1 MDEPSDKTP
10 KPDAAKDQAA
20 SLLDGSGPADDPPPP
35 VAIDPTK
42 TPKQIYFELLRVWLH
57 HAQMQQQLQAY
68 FPYYLMNNYPQLF
81 QAGAGGTALPGAGT
95 ASGTAGGNSVV
106 PHGGNQAQTN
116 QRRAAEMLDPARQE
130 EIINRNGGYE
140 YIIAPL
146 WKRFVAEAIDI
157 IIIFLLKVMT
167 TMAFIDFFEIDLL
180 DIDFDA
186 IRNSIEEDYTE
197 LLSYTSELIFLEII
211 TKCAVCVYETLWTIH
226 GQGQI
231 GGATPGKMLM
241 GIRIVH
247 VDAVVLL
254 DPPAPAG
261 GLVAN
266 QQTPIRALLYP
277 AANPGF
283 RRALCRS
290 VAKNALIALFFPMCF
305 LMFFFRHNRTMYDV
319 MTKTIV
325 VEDNPAPVLR
335 RR

>member
-1 MDEPSDKTP
+1 MDDIPEKQ
-10 KPDAAKDQAA
+10 PDPE
-20 SLLDGSGPADDPPPP
+20 LIPP
-35 VAIDPTK
+35 IDPNK
-42 TPKQIYFELLRVWLH
+42 TPKQIYFELLRTWVQ

-68 FPYYLMNNYPQLF
+68 FPYYLLNNYPQLF
-81 QAGAGGTALPGAGT
+81 QPAAGTGANGQPVAAGNGVVATGTAAGSQVQPQLQQHQN
-95 ASGTAGGNSVV
+95 A
-106 PHGGNQAQTN
+106 N
-116 QRRAAEMLDPARQE
+116 QRRGAELLDPARQE

-140 YIIAPL
+140 YVIAPL

-157 IIIFLLKVMT
+157 VIIFLLKVMT
-167 TMAFIDFFEIDLL
+167 TMAFIDIFDIDLL

-197 LLSYTSELIFLEII
+197 LLSFTSELIFLEII
-211 TKCAVCVYETLWTIH
+211 TKFAVCIYETVWTIH
-226 GQGQI
+226 GNGQI

-247 VDAVVLL
+247 VEAVVLL
-254 DPPAPAG
+254 DPPQPG
-261 GLVAN
+261 MPVNN
-266 QQTPIRALLYP
+266 QNPIKALLYP
-277 AANPGF
+277 ATNPGF
-283 RRALCRS
+283 KRALCRS

-305 LMFFFRHNRTMYDV
+305 LMFFFKHNRTMYDI

>member
-1 MDEPSDKTP
+1 MDDNSDKPNEANPT
-10 KPDAAKDQAA
+10 A
-20 SLLDGSGPADDPPPP
+20 S
-35 VAIDPTK
+35 IDSPSNTK
-42 TPKQIYFELLRVWLH
+42 TPKQIYFELLRAWVH
-57 HAQMQQQLQAY
+57 HAQMQQQIQAY

-81 QAGAGGTALPGAGT
+81 QANGTAEVATAGTSGPASPGILPGQQIPTPGT
-95 ASGTAGGNSVV
+95 GVQPSTVNL
-106 PHGGNQAQTN
+106 N
-116 QRRAAEMLDPARQE
+116 QRRAAEILDPARQE

-146 WKRFVAEAIDI
+146 WKRFIAEAIDI
-157 IIIFLLKVMT
+157 VIIFLLKVMT
-167 TMAFIDFFEIDLL
+167 TMACIDFFDIDLF

-186 IRNSIEEDYTE
+186 IRNSIEEDYTA
-197 LLSYTSELIFLEII
+197 LLSFTSELIFLEII
-211 TKCAVCVYETLWTIH
+211 TKFAVCIYETIWTIH

-241 GIRIVH
+241 GIRIIH

-254 DPPAPAG
+254 DPPQPG
-261 GLVAN
+261 RVRNNN
-266 QQTPIRALLYP
+266 QNPIRALLFP

-283 RRALCRS
+283 KRALCRS

-305 LMFFFRHNRTMYDV
+305 LMFFFKHNRTMYDI

>member
-1 MDEPSDKTP
+1 MGDNADKPVDADEV
-10 KPDAAKDQAA
+10 
-20 SLLDGSGPADDPPPP
+20 PP
-35 VAIDPTK
+35 VPPIDPTK
-42 TPKQIYFELLRVWLH
+42 TPKQIYFELLRAWVQ
-57 HAQMQQQLQAY
+57 HAQMQQQIEAY
-68 FPYYLMNNYPQLF
+68 FPYYLANNYPQLF
-81 QAGAGGTALPGAGT
+81 QSNGTPAGVTSSSTSTTAGASTSSTIAPPEPPPAQVQQTA
-95 ASGTAGGNSVV
+95 
-106 PHGGNQAQTN
+106 N
-116 QRRAAEMLDPARQE
+116 QRRATEILDPARQE

-167 TMAFIDFFEIDLL
+167 TMAFIDFLDIDLL

-197 LLSYTSELIFLEII
+197 LLSFTSELIFLEVI
-211 TKCAVCVYETLWTIH
+211 TKFAVCIYETLWTIH

-231 GGATPGKMLM
+231 GGASPGKMLM

-247 VDAVVLL
+247 VEAVVLL
-254 DPPAPAG
+254 DAPQPG
-261 GLVAN
+261 INNNNNN
-266 QQTPIRALLYP
+266 QNPIRALLYP

-283 RRALCRS
+283 KRALCRS
-290 VAKNALIALFFPMCF
+290 VAKNVLIALFFPMCF
-305 LMFFFRHNRTMYDV
+305 LMFFFKHNRTMYDI

>member
-1 MDEPSDKTP
+1 
-10 KPDAAKDQAA
+10 
-20 SLLDGSGPADDPPPP
+20 
-35 VAIDPTK
+35 
-42 TPKQIYFELLRVWLH
+42 
-57 HAQMQQQLQAY
+57 
-68 FPYYLMNNYPQLF
+68 
-81 QAGAGGTALPGAGT
+81 
-95 ASGTAGGNSVV
+95 
-106 PHGGNQAQTN
+106 
-116 QRRAAEMLDPARQE
+116 MLDPARQE

-157 IIIFLLKVMT
+157 IIIFLLRVMT

-254 DPPAPAG
+254 DPPPAG

-277 AANPGF
+277 AENPGF

-290 VAKNALIALFFPMCF
+290 VAKNALIALLFPICF
-305 LMFFFRHNRTMYDV
+305 LMFFRHNRTMYDV

>member
-1 MDEPSDKTP
+1 MEENSDKP
-10 KPDAAKDQAA
+10 
-20 SLLDGSGPADDPPPP
+20 SEADPVPPL
-35 VAIDPTK
+35 DPTK
-42 TPKQIYFELLRVWLH
+42 TPKEIYFELLRAWLQ
-57 HAQMQQQLQAY
+57 HAQMQQQIQAY

-81 QAGAGGTALPGAGT
+81 QPSGSATEGTAPGVSTAPAAASAVPGQQVAVPGT
-95 ASGTAGGNSVV
+95 SGQV
-106 PHGGNQAQTN
+106 PAPNAN
-116 QRRAAEMLDPARQE
+116 QRRATEILDPARQE

-167 TMAFIDFFEIDLL
+167 TMACIDFFDIDLF

-197 LLSYTSELIFLEII
+197 LLSFTSELIFLEII
-211 TKCAVCVYETLWTIH
+211 TKIAVCIYETIWTIH

-254 DPPAPAG
+254 NPPQPG
-261 GLVAN
+261 RVAN
-266 QQTPIRALLYP
+266 NNQNPIRALLFP

-283 RRALCRS
+283 KRALCRS

-305 LMFFFRHNRTMYDV
+305 LMFFFKHNRTMYDI

>member
-1 MDEPSDKTP
+1 MDDNP
-10 KPDAAKDQAA
+10 KSKPEGGEPDA
-20 SLLDGSGPADDPPPP
+20 GSTSG
-35 VAIDPTK
+35 TSK
-42 TPKQIYFELLRVWLH
+42 TPKQIYFELLRAWVQ
-57 HAQMQQQLQAY
+57 HAQMQQQIQAF

-81 QAGAGGTALPGAGT
+81 QANGQFPNGSTAGSGVALVAGQTAANGTGTA
-95 ASGTAGGNSVV
+95 VV
-106 PHGGNQAQTN
+106 AGNQNQVQAQNAN
-116 QRRAAEMLDPARQE
+116 QRRGAETLDPARQE

-140 YIIAPL
+140 YVIAPL

-167 TMAFIDFFEIDLL
+167 TMAFIDFFDINLL

-197 LLSYTSELIFLEII
+197 LLHFTSELIFLEII
-211 TKCAVCVYETLWTIH
+211 IKLAVCVYETMWTIH

-247 VDAVVLL
+247 VEAVVLL
-254 DPPAPAG
+254 EPPQPG
-261 GLVAN
+261 FMLNN
-266 QQTPIRALLYP
+266 QNPIKALLYP
-277 AANPGF
+277 ATNPGF
-283 RRALCRS
+283 KRALCRS
-290 VAKNALIALFFPMCF
+290 VAKNALIVLFFPMCF
-305 LMFFFRHNRTMYDV
+305 LMFFKHNRTMYDIL
-319 MTKTIV
+319 TKTIV

>member
-1 MDEPSDKTP
+1 MDESSDK
-10 KPDAAKDQAA
+10 ASDQGAIPP
-20 SLLDGSGPADDPPPP
+20 LDPS
-35 VAIDPTK
+35 K
-42 TPKQIYFELLRVWLH
+42 TPKQIYFELLRTWVQ
-57 HAQMQQQLQAY
+57 HAQMQQQIQAY
-68 FPYYLMNNYPQLF
+68 FPYYLLNNYPQLF
-81 QAGAGGTALPGAGT
+81 QPGTGTTATSGQPIAANGVVANTTGGQ
-95 ASGTAGGNSVV
+95 V
-106 PHGGNQAQTN
+106 QAQPNAN
-116 QRRAAEMLDPARQE
+116 QRRGAELLDPARQE

-157 IIIFLLKVMT
+157 VIIFLLKVMT
-167 TMAFIDFFEIDLL
+167 TMACIDFFDIDLF

-197 LLSYTSELIFLEII
+197 LLSFTSELILLEII
-211 TKCAVCVYETLWTIH
+211 TKFAVCIYETFWTIN

-247 VDAVVLL
+247 VEAVVLL
-254 DPPAPAG
+254 DPPQPG
-261 GLVAN
+261 VAANN
-266 QQTPIRALLYP
+266 QNPIKALLYP

-283 RRALCRS
+283 KRALCRS

-305 LMFFFRHNRTMYDV
+305 LLFFFKHNRTMYDI

>member
-1 MDEPSDKTP
+1 MDEPSDKTA
-10 KPDAAKDQAA
+10 KPDPDEAA
-20 SLLDGSGPADDPPPP
+20 SLADPSVPTVDLPASAI
-35 VAIDPTK
+35 AIDPSK

-81 QAGAGGTALPGAGT
+81 QAGTAGPGAGT
-95 ASGTAGGNSVV
+95 ASGTTGGNSVV
-106 PHGGNQAQTN
+106 PHGGNQAQAN
-116 QRRAAEMLDPARQE
+116 QRRAAQMLDPARQE

-197 LLSYTSELIFLEII
+197 LLSYTSELIILEII

-254 DPPAPAG
+254 DPPPAG